1 MRDQLQRVLLLV
13 DAAELLQEAL
23 DQRAAVLLETRA
35 QGLQPGVQSPGNPC
49 GRGTCEVERVKT
61 TASRGSPTSSHLRLR
76 VLDPFKVKC
85 V

>member
-49 GRGTCEVERVKT
+49 GGGGTCEVD
-61 TASRGSPTSSHLRLR
+61 RL
-76 VLDPFKVKC
+76 K
-85 V
+85 